1 MRPKFKRNIQ
11 EVFENEGLLWQVRI
25 PIRVWM
31 KESSKAI
38 LFSNNIRDN
47 LCGLCEITALVH

>member
-1 MRPKFKRNIQ
+1 
-11 EVFENEGLLWQVRI
+11 
-25 PIRVWM
+25 M

-47 LCGLCEITALVH
+47 LCGLCEITALVLLNIQRITSLQLAVLLNIFVYPF